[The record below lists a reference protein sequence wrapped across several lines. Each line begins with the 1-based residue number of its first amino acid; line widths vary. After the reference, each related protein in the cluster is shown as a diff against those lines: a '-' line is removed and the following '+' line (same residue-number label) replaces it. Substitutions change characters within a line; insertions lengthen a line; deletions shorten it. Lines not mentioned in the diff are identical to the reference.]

1 MFEDQIRRL
10 GLIRDGEPIV
20 TPTSRLLPVRWK
32 NTSAMLKVVTLPE
45 EVIGGALLGWW
56 NGRGAARIL
65 VREGSAIVL
74 ERAENRIRLADLAR
88 TGRDDEATAIICGV
102 AAELHTARPQPPP
115 PLVPLSHWF
124 EELEPAGA
132 THGGLLAVAER
143 TAAALLT
150 DQRDIWVLH
159 GDIHHGNIL
168 DFGPRGWLAI
178 DPKGLVGE
186 RGFDYA
192 NLFCNPDLA
201 DPTIPVAIDPHCFER
216 RVAMVSELAGLSR
229 QRLVQWILAWSGLS
243 AAWLIADNVSPTTS
257 LRIAELASAE
267 LHR

>member
-1 MFEDQIRRL
+1 MVYTAPHRPAWRAGITAYR
-10 GLIRDGEPIV
+10 P
-20 TPTSRLLPVRWK
+20 W
-32 NTSAMLKVVTLPE
+32 
-45 EVIGGALLGWW
+45 AL
-56 NGRGAARIL
+56 
-65 VREGSAIVL
+65 
-74 ERAENRIRLADLAR
+74 
-88 TGRDDEATAIICGV
+88 
-102 AAELHTARPQPPP
+102 
-115 PLVPLSHWF
+115 
-124 EELEPAGA
+124 
-132 THGGLLAVAER
+132 
-143 TAAALLT
+143 
-150 DQRDIWVLH
+150 
-159 GDIHHGNIL
+159 
-168 DFGPRGWLAI
+168 